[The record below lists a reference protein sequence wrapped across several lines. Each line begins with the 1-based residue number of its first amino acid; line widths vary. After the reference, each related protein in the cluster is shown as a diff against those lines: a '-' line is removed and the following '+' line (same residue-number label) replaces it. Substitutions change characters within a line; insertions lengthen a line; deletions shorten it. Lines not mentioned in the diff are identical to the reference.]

1 MNLGNHLSDARKKKG
16 LSQEEVAEKLG
27 ISRQTVSKWET
38 DETLP
43 DIRQSKRLAV
53 LYGVSLDELVDFD
66 IDIREIQEV
75 IDKTTEQVSDKIDWT
90 KAWSKKYPILARYQG
105 EVDTACYAAE
115 LKRLLSDLEKKYG
128 YEELD
133 AFLVLKDILASVW
146 KEGKGNKKTAG

>member
-1 MNLGNHLSDARKKKG
+1 MSLGNHLFQARKKKG

-53 LYGVSLDELVDFD
+53 LYGVSLDELVD
-66 IDIREIQEV
+66 
-75 IDKTTEQVSDKIDWT
+75 WT
-90 KAWSKKYPILARYQG
+90 KAWSKKYPILARYQK

-115 LKRLLSDLEKKYG
+115 LSKLLSGLEKEYG
-128 YEELD
+128 YGELD
-133 AFLVLKDILASVW
+133 AFLVLKDILAAVW
-146 KEGKGNKKTAG
+146 KDRKKK